1 VCEKVNGLKKALA
14 KKENDIDKEIEAAE
28 SVVENL
34 EKVVEALTAATANAV
49 AEMAKAKKS
58 SDGLVEEQQA
68 EEARE
73 EEGGEGHE
81 PEHVAD
87 PEIEADAVGD
97 SAVEQAFRNNA
108 FQFVTELGSRFRVDI
123 RVPTTARRLM
133 NLKKK
138 TGPKRYT
145 YTYATRA
152 EAVQGA
158 KQWIREHY
166 ATWG

>member
-1 VCEKVNGLKKALA
+1 
-14 KKENDIDKEIEAAE
+14 
-28 SVVENL
+28 
-34 EKVVEALTAATANAV
+34 
-49 AEMAKAKKS
+49 M
-58 SDGLVEEQQA
+58 
-68 EEARE
+68 
-73 EEGGEGHE
+73 
-81 PEHVAD
+81 AD

-138 TGPKRYT
+138 TGTKRYT
-145 YTYATRA
+145 NTYATRA

-158 KQWIREHY
+158 KRWIREHY

>member
-1 VCEKVNGLKKALA
+1 
-14 KKENDIDKEIEAAE
+14 
-28 SVVENL
+28 
-34 EKVVEALTAATANAV
+34 
-49 AEMAKAKKS
+49 MAKAKKS

-87 PEIEADAVGD
+87 QEIEADAVAD
-97 SAVEQAFRNNA
+97 AAVEQAFHNDA
-108 FQFVTELGSRFRVDI
+108 FQFVKEQGSRFCVDI
-123 RVPTTARRLM
+123 RVPTSAQRRM

-138 TGPKRYT
+138 TGNKRYT
-145 YTYATRA
+145 KTYDTRA

-158 KQWIREHY
+158 KQWIRDHY